1 MGAGRALPEPFPRPG
16 PPRGRGWGAPRGGAE
31 RGAVAEAAARH
42 AGCLS
47 RRQLARGRMASNFN
61 DIVKQGYVR
70 IRSRRLG
77 VSAGP
82 LPGLPQGHLPWG
94 LFFLR
99 FSPAPLS
106 SSFCRLCSL
115 GVSAR
120 ETIKN
125 TLGKGGEES
134 KRLKRIH
141 LCTIH
146 MRACTCISISFVFS
160 SPSHSEMGMLP
171 PSRLCLCPRGWGSAQ
186 GSEPR

>member
-1 MGAGRALPEPFPRPG
+1 MPSPTAGSLEPLSGPPRRSGGTPQPFAPQGWIRDLVGLRGVGAGRALPEPFPRPG

-82 LPGLPQGHLPWG
+82 LPGLSQGHLPWG
-94 LFFLR
+94 LFFPVFL
-99 FSPAPLS
+99 PL
-106 SSFCRLCSL
+106 
-115 GVSAR
+115 
-120 ETIKN
+120 
-125 TLGKGGEES
+125 
-134 KRLKRIH
+134 
-141 LCTIH
+141 
-146 MRACTCISISFVFS
+146 
-160 SPSHSEMGMLP
+160 
-171 PSRLCLCPRGWGSAQ
+171 LCPPLFADCALWVFLQ
-186 GSEPR
+186 GRQ